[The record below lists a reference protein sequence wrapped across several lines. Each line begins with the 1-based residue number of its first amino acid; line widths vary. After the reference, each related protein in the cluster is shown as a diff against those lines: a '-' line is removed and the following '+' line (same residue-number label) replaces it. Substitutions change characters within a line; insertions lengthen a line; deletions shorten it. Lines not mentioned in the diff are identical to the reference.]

1 MKRSPATIGFKR
13 ISVTMQRSSRMMA
26 RGYCNRDVLMK
37 YVKVHVICAHEQLL
51 QFLLAYFFLIF
62 RMKNMLM
69 MRSIVLFCLGIIISV
84 TGVAQYKIDQSIPV
98 KNMAGFAMKY
108 PWAGGLNNAQFSAV
122 DLNNDAIDDL
132 FIFDRTGNKIY
143 TFLNHGTPNTV
154 DYTYHPEYEN
164 AFPKMENW
172 ALLLDYNCDDIA
184 DIFTFTNIPATGVRV
199 YKGAYTTDNV
209 ITFEVADS
217 LLEYPFNSFEVN
229 LYVSAV
235 DIPAMA
241 DVNHDGDTDILT
253 FQQNGGYVLYYENQ
267 SVEKGNGCSELD
279 YIPVDQCWG
288 DFFESGFVQAD
299 SLNVPCP
306 FFTGEDPDFTGN
318 SELRHSGSTLLAFD
332 NDGDN
337 DVELIT
343 GDISFTNIVY
353 LHNGGSIA
361 DANITS
367 QDTVFPSYNTSA
379 DVYTFPAAFLADVNN
394 DGLKDLMV
402 TPNNQVGTENYKCVW
417 YYSNEGNAT
426 TASFDFQSETFFVDE
441 MIEVGEGAYPVFFD
455 ADADGLQDLL
465 VANYGYFNIDA
476 QGIYDGQIA
485 CFRNTGTASA
495 PAFQLVTTNYADIL
509 SLSVR
514 GTYPAF
520 GDLDGDGDADLITGR
535 DDGTLLYFK
544 NIAGTGN
551 AANFVFNSQN
561 YAGIDVGNFSTPQ
574 LVDVNKDGLVDL
586 LIGERDGNLNYFH
599 NTGTAANPVFTLT
612 NSFFGQVDVRQ
623 PGYTTGYSIPY
634 LLQMQP
640 GEAYTLL
647 VGCERGFIFQYSG
660 IDGNLNGAFTKLD
673 STYASIQQ
681 GLRSSVSGGDIDAD
695 GKTEL
700 LVGNYRGG
708 VTFYNDA
715 PNVSVPGIHQE
726 IVLTIWPN
734 PSSEIIT
741 LELPAI
747 LHRAAFDWKIVNSL
761 GENIATGSTVNAG
774 SSMVFDTSDFPVGM
788 CFILLSYRE
797 SYFVGKVLISR

>member
-1 MKRSPATIGFKR
+1 
-13 ISVTMQRSSRMMA
+13 
-26 RGYCNRDVLMK
+26 
-37 YVKVHVICAHEQLL
+37 
-51 QFLLAYFFLIF
+51 
-62 RMKNMLM
+62 
-69 MRSIVLFCLGIIISV
+69 MRSGLLLCLCLVLSLSGF
-84 TGVAQYKIDQSIPV
+84 AQYKIDQSIPV
-98 KNMAGFAMKY
+98 KNLAGIALKY
-108 PWAGGLNNAQFSAV
+108 PWTGGLNNAQFSTA
-122 DLNNDAIDDL
+122 DFNNDGFDDL
-132 FIFDRTGNKIY
+132 FIFDRTGNKGY

-154 DYTYHPEYEN
+154 DYTYNPEYED

-172 ALLLDYNCDDIA
+172 SLLLDYNCDNIA
-184 DIFTFTNIPATGVRV
+184 DIFTFTNIPATGIRV
-199 YKGAYTTDNV
+199 YKGSYSSENV
-209 ITFEVADS
+209 ISFEIADS

-235 DIPAMA
+235 DIPAIV
-241 DVNHDGDTDILT
+241 DVNHDGDIDILT

-267 SVEKGNGCSELD
+267 SKENGNGCAALE
-279 YIPVDQCWG
+279 YKPVDQCWG

-306 FFTGEDPDFTGN
+306 FFTGEDPEFTGN
-318 SELRHSGSTLLAFD
+318 SELRHTGSTLLAFD
-332 NDGDN
+332 NDGDQ

-343 GDISFTNIVY
+343 GDISFSNLVY
-353 LHNGGSIA
+353 LHNGGSLT

-367 QDTVFPSYNTSA
+367 QDTVFPAYNTSA
-379 DVYTFPAAFLADVNN
+379 DVYTFPAAFLADLNN
-394 DGLKDLMV
+394 DGLKDLLV

-417 YYSNEGNAT
+417 YYSNEGNAI
-426 TASFDFQSETFFVDE
+426 TASFDFQSETFFVEE

-465 VANYGYFNIDA
+465 VANYGYFNINS

-485 CFRNTGTASA
+485 YYRNTGTATT
-495 PAFQLVTTNYADIL
+495 PAFQLVTTDYADIL

-544 NIAGTGN
+544 NIAAAGS

-574 LVDVNKDGLVDL
+574 LVDINKDGLIDL
-586 LIGERDGNLNYFH
+586 LIGERDGNLNYFQ
-599 NTGTAANPVFTLT
+599 NTGSAASPFFSST

-647 VGCERGFIFQYSG
+647 VGCERGFIFEYSG
-660 IDGNLNGAFTKLD
+660 IDGNLNGAFSKLD
-673 STYASIQQ
+673 STYAAIQQ
-681 GLRSSVSGGDIDAD
+681 GLRSTVSGGDIDAD
-695 GKTEL
+695 GKIEL

-715 PNVSVPGIHQE
+715 PNVSAPIIKQE
-726 IVLTIWPN
+726 LLLNSWPN
-734 PSSEIIT
+734 PADAAIT
-741 LELPAI
+741 VELPGV
-747 LHRAAFDWKIVNSL
+747 LHRAGFDYSIVNSL
-761 GENIATGSTVNAG
+761 GIPILSGSTINAG
-774 SSMVFDTSDFPVGM
+774 SALIFDTSGFPSGLY
-788 CFILLSYRE
+788 FILLRNQDAH
-797 SYFVGKVLISR
+797 FVGKVLINR